1 MYSGLDRWCSG
12 QLSAALGRFN
22 NNVRTWERRT
32 RAWRIEI
39 ERSAEVTRKA
49 AGGWNRQLRGVLRP
63 GGRGEVDPHLDFC
76 QNWTGVWSLTKIF
89 TGRRNKNEKVW
100 TRCVLDASG

>member
-49 AGGWNRQLRGVLRP
+49 AGGWNRQLRGVLQTRRQ
-63 GGRGEVDPHLDFC
+63 GGGGSTPRFLPKLDG
-76 QNWTGVWSLTKIF
+76 GVVAYQDFYRAAEQK
-89 TGRRNKNEKVW
+89 
-100 TRCVLDASG
+100 